1 MSSLEWIGYS
11 VTRDRIQKMA
21 EDGLFKAIG
30 ETDTLRGIV
39 PESVVGRF
47 RPSVGENR
55 GSGDQGENTIPL
67 PGIVISWLGHSR
79 PPNAGNNDYDDGIIT
94 MLVQVVDRLDRS
106 YDNNIESYMRWM
118 VDIRETLQLN
128 PYRDLCRNLGEIYL
142 VHVTES
148 VGPDQRAYILDEARL
163 VNQVSLFTRARRDI
177 GVKNYDT

>member
-1 MSSLEWIGYS
+1 MSSLEWVGYS
-11 VTRDRIQKMA
+11 VTRDRIKKMA

-30 ETDTLRGIV
+30 ETDTLRGIS

-47 RPSVGENR
+47 RPSLGENR
-55 GSGDQGENTIPL
+55 GSGNQGESVIPL
-67 PGIVISWLGHSR
+67 PGIIISWLGHTR
-79 PPNAGNNDYDDGIIT
+79 PPNAGNNDYDDGVIT

-106 YDNNIESYMRWM
+106 ADNNIESYMRWM